1 MVLFINVNP
10 IFLDD
15 IVKQFDCE
23 HSDVLFEKFVL
34 DTIVSSDSTILFTAL
49 FDNVWVLFTTEES
62 IILLTDMNILLV
74 VYLKKVNKSIS

>member
-15 IVKQFDCE
+15 ILKQFDCE

-49 FDNVWVLFTTEES
+49 LFS
-62 IILLTDMNILLV
+62 IICLLSTIEASITILIATNKFFV
-74 VYLKKVNKSIS
+74 V